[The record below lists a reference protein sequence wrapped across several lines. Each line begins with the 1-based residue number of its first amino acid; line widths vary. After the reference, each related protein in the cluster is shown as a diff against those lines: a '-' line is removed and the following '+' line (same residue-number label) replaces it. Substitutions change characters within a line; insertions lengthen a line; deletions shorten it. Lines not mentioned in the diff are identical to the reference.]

1 MAKFW
6 ISSLRRSCLVDV
18 DVSCSGFVEA
28 RSRRSLGLRPSANS
42 MGVLPF
48 EVTRVFLTVAALR
61 INWAGVLCAKVVW
74 SRFFGGCLHEC
85 QEKLFEQSYT
95 HLSSVWPWS
104 MRSCLKSLYIVH
116 TIEYLHV
123 MRLVEGH
130 IQTNRL
136 RVHLEGV
143 HPPMKLRR
151 NFRWRGTVTWMCC
164 RM

>member
-18 DVSCSGFVEA
+18 DVSCSGFIEA
-28 RSRRSLGLRPSANS
+28 GSRRSLGLRPSANS
-42 MGVLPF
+42 MGVLPL

-74 SRFFGGCLHEC
+74 SRFLEAVSTSAK
-85 QEKLFEQSYT
+85 KLFEQSYT

-104 MRSCLKSLYIVH
+104 MRSCRKSLYIVH
-116 TIEYLHV
+116 TIECLHV

-136 RVHLEGV
+136 RVHLEGL
-143 HPPMKLRR
+143 HPPMKLRS
-151 NFRWRGTVTWMCC
+151 NF
-164 RM
+164 